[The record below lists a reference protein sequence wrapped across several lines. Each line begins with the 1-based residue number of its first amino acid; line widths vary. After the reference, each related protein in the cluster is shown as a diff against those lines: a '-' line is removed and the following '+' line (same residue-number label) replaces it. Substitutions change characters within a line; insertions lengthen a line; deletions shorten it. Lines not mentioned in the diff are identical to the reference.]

1 MLRRDTPPGVR
12 RMKEREKLKRR
23 WRQAGEGDEAGIIG
37 EGGDPGEESAVGP
50 VGGGD
55 ARLGR
60 REVDGQVG
68 VGAEV
73 GLPDYGGQ
81 RALLVGEATEDQ
93 GLGREEESL
102 GVVGRIGGRSRGGG
116 SREVGAG
123 PLSRGHC
130 PGGAGSTRWGSLG
143 ALVRQC

>member
-1 MLRRDTPPGVR
+1 MEALLEAAVLDAGAGEAKGV
-12 RMKEREKLKRR
+12 EEVG
-23 WRQAGEGDEAGIIG
+23 QAGEGDGIIG

-55 ARLGR
+55 AWLSR

-116 SREVGAG
+116 
-123 PLSRGHC
+123 
-130 PGGAGSTRWGSLG
+130 
-143 ALVRQC
+143 